1 MNTRHMHGPHNLSIP
16 PSPRRPSDAEL
27 LVDFRLVLSDELV
40 EPPHQL
46 PRPLA
51 DRRVVVGALVPAP
64 RQALQK
70 TIRPSTTIDAP
81 TRKPKLAGGDPKN
94 KENTGGGKG
103 KHELLLFDDPV
114 NTREYVSR
122 VLCTKVALSEGEAY
136 DCMMTAHQAG
146 MAIVGVYQFEV
157 AENYCTQMKESGLV
171 AAVKPV
177 GDGNE

>member
-1 MNTRHMHGPHNLSIP
+1 MRRTVLLLSC
-16 PSPRRPSDAEL
+16 
-27 LVDFRLVLSDELV
+27 
-40 EPPHQL
+40 
-46 PRPLA
+46 
-51 DRRVVVGALVPAP
+51 VVVGALVPAP
-64 RQALQK
+64 RQARNK

-136 DCMMTAHQAG
+136 ACMMTAHQAG
-146 MAIVGVYQFEV
+146 MAVVGVYQFEV
-157 AENYCTQMKESGLV
+157 AENYCTQMKEAGLV

>member
-1 MNTRHMHGPHNLSIP
+1 MRRAALLLSC
-16 PSPRRPSDAEL
+16 
-27 LVDFRLVLSDELV
+27 
-40 EPPHQL
+40 
-46 PRPLA
+46 
-51 DRRVVVGALVPAP
+51 VVVGALVPAP

-70 TIRPSTTIDAP
+70 TIRPSTPIDAP

-146 MAIVGVYQFEV
+146 MAVVGVYQFEV

>member
-1 MNTRHMHGPHNLSIP
+1 MRRAALLLSC
-16 PSPRRPSDAEL
+16 
-27 LVDFRLVLSDELV
+27 
-40 EPPHQL
+40 
-46 PRPLA
+46 
-51 DRRVVVGALVPAP
+51 VVVGALVPAP

-94 KENTGGGKG
+94 KEI
-103 KHELLLFDDPV
+103 
-114 NTREYVSR
+114 
-122 VLCTKVALSEGEAY
+122 CTKVALSEGEAY

-146 MAIVGVYQFEV
+146 MAVVGVYQFEV

>member
-1 MNTRHMHGPHNLSIP
+1 MM
-16 PSPRRPSDAEL
+16 
-27 LVDFRLVLSDELV
+27 
-40 EPPHQL
+40 
-46 PRPLA
+46 
-51 DRRVVVGALVPAP
+51 
-64 RQALQK
+64 
-70 TIRPSTTIDAP
+70 STTVE
-81 TRKPKLAGGDPKN
+81 KPKLKGADPKN

-146 MAIVGVYQFEV
+146 MAVVGVYQFEV